1 MDGSCAV
8 CASAAELDPTAM
20 STSTFLTRPLRS
32 LIGIGVILAGVPV
45 YAWFEKRRTPTGQAV
60 AIAPEAVS

>member
-1 MDGSCAV
+1 
-8 CASAAELDPTAM
+8 M
-20 STSTFLTRPLRS
+20 SISTFLTRPLRS

-60 AIAPEAVS
+60 AIAPDAMS